1 MLLNLREIIDLVA
14 MTAFV
19 GFIFS
24 GFIRIKQTYHPRIFD
39 SENFKFACYLTAPA
53 LIFHELAHKFVAMSF
68 GLEATFHAAYGWLI
82 IGTILR
88 LIGAPFIFFVP
99 AYVSIPA
106 AANLVPL
113 HYSAIAFAGP
123 FMNALLWLGSSVY
136 LKIQHKLSR
145 KKFML
150 VYLTKQI
157 NMFLF
162 IFNMLPIP
170 GFDGSKVFSG
180 IFQFISS

>member
-1 MLLNLREIIDLVA
+1 MLLNLGEIFDLLL

-24 GFIRIKQTYHPRIFD
+24 GFIRIKQTHYPQLFD
-39 SENFKFACYLTAPA
+39 FENFKFACYLTAPA
-53 LIFHELAHKFVAMSF
+53 LIFHELAHKFVAMGF
-68 GLEATFHAAYGWLI
+68 GLEATFHAAYFWLL
-82 IGTILR
+82 IGAVLR

-113 HYSAIAFAGP
+113 QYSAIAFAGP
-123 FMNALLWLGSSVY
+123 FMNALLWLGSWVY
-136 LKIQHKLSR
+136 LKAQNRISR
-145 KKFML
+145 KKFL
-150 VYLTKQI
+150 LLYLTKQI

-180 IFQFISS
+180 LIQAIF